1 MSIIRA
7 IINIFLEVRISV
19 MAQEWEG
26 RLNTRNK
33 DASLLPFIDVLEN
46 ITILTGK
53 INRAREKG
61 LRNVLKN
68 NISY

>member
-1 MSIIRA
+1 
-7 IINIFLEVRISV
+7 

-46 ITILTGK
+46 VTILTGK